1 MTNGAEPRSDA
12 PTAINLRKEKQT
24 VKKYTKAS
32 MEVVEIKNTDIVTDS
47 GEGEEGGGHG
57 ATGNQDAGSG
67 PIPGLPRPC

>member
-1 MTNGAEPRSDA
+1 M
-12 PTAINLRKEKQT
+12 
-24 VKKYTKAS
+24 KKYTKAS

>member
-1 MTNGAEPRSDA
+1 M
-12 PTAINLRKEKQT
+12 
-24 VKKYTKAS
+24 KKYTKAS

-47 GEGEEGGGHG
+47 GEGGEEGGGHG